1 METDSNWVKLMGLE
15 LIGCGCGEL
24 QELQELPL
32 LLPLAGAPRS
42 LDSY

>member
-24 QELQELPL
+24 QELPL
-32 LLPLAGAPRS
+32 LLPLAGASRS